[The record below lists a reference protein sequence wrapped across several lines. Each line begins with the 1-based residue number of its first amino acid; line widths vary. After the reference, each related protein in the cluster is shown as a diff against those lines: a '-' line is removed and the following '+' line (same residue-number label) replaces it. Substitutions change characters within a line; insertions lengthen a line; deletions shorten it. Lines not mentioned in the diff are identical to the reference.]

1 MPKLSKFLSYQHG
14 FLPCRKAIVKNL
26 SVGNVVIKNA
36 EIVIMPEGTP
46 YLPKDI
52 PGYISIW
59 TFKDTS
65 VVLDF
70 EHNLMWVKN
79 NGNNFNN

>member
-1 MPKLSKFLSYQHG
+1 M
-14 FLPCRKAIVKNL
+14 
-26 SVGNVVIKNA
+26 GNVVIKNA
-36 EIVIMPEGTP
+36 EVMILPEDTS
-46 YLPKDI
+46 YLQADI

-70 EHNLMWVKN
+70 ERSLMWVKN
-79 NGNNFNN
+79 NGNYSNN